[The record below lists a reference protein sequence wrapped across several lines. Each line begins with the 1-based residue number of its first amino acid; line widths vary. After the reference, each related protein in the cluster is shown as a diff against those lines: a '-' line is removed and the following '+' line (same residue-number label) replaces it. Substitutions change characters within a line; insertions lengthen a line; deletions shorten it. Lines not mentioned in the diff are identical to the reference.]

1 MKRPTKFTLKGI
13 FTFFSELFM
22 DPDYPLSKTLIK
34 KVQRFSFKLKEKI
47 GNFFYYTLKFKK
59 NSHIKTK
66 QKVDLSWIQLTNEF
80 RNVLEK
86 INNTKKNYFITG
98 KAGTGKSTL
107 LQYLSYTT
115 KKKCVLL
122 APTGRAAINI
132 EGQTLHSFFRL
143 DWGVIQADDYKENFI
158 NEARYIDLIIIDEI
172 SMVRAD
178 ILDSIDQSL
187 QYTMNKSRPF
197 GGIQMIFFG
206 DPYQL
211 PPVVPDNEEVRRYF
225 SEYYKTPY
233 FFDSIAYNQ
242 SNFKVIGLQ
251 KVFRQE
257 DAAFI
262 NALNSIRTDSYTDND
277 LSFIN
282 ERVMDNDKRSG
293 LKMVLTPY
301 RAKAAF
307 INNSELE
314 AIDSKERVFHAS
326 IEGKIK
332 SSNVPAQEILKLKK
346 GAQVMFVKNNGQDW
360 VNGDLGTVAGFEN
373 DNVVVKK
380 NGNNYTV
387 EKETWKD
394 YYYQIDPKTNKISKR
409 VMGRFTQIPLIL
421 AWAITIHKGQGAT
434 LSGVH
439 IDFDR
444 GAFAYGQT
452 YVAISRTRK
461 ITDMTLERPILF
473 SDIRVDSRVNDY
485 FNSIEYET

>member
-1 MKRPTKFTLKGI
+1 M
-13 FTFFSELFM
+13 
-22 DPDYPLSKTLIK
+22 
-34 KVQRFSFKLKEKI
+34 
-47 GNFFYYTLKFKK
+47 N
-59 NSHIKTK
+59 NIKTN
-66 QKVDLSWIQLTNEF
+66 QKVDLSWIQLTDEF
-80 RNVLEK
+80 KNVLEK
-86 INNTKKNYFITG
+86 INNTRNNYFITG

-107 LQYLSYTT
+107 LQYLSHTT
-115 KKKCVLL
+115 EKKCVLL

-143 DWGVIQADDYKENFI
+143 GPGVIQSDDYIDNFI
-158 NEARYIDLIIIDEI
+158 IEARYVDTIIIDEI

-187 QYTMNKSRPF
+187 KYSMGNSSPF
-197 GGIQMIFFG
+197 GGKQMIFFG

-211 PPVVPDNEEVRRYF
+211 PPVVPEGEEIRRYF
-225 SEYYKTPY
+225 SEYYEGPY
-233 FFDSIAYNQ
+233 FFDSFVYNQ
-242 SNFKVIGLQ
+242 SNFKVIELQ

-257 DAAFI
+257 DATFI
-262 NALNSIRTDSYTDND
+262 SALNKFRNNSYSDND
-277 LSFIN
+277 LSYIN
-282 ERVMDNDKRSG
+282 ERVIDNGKING
-293 LKMVLTPY
+293 LKMTLTPY
-301 RAKAAF
+301 KAKAAF

-346 GAQVMFVKNNGQDW
+346 GAQVMFVKNNGQYW
-360 VNGDLGTVAGFEN
+360 VNGDLGKVVGFEN

-380 NGNNYTV
+380 NGINCTV
-387 EKETWKD
+387 EKETWED
-394 YYYQIDPKTNKISKR
+394 YCYQIDPKTKKISKS
-409 VMGRFTQIPLIL
+409 VMGRFAQIPLIL

-439 IDFDR
+439 VDFDR

-461 ITDMTLERPILF
+461 ISDMTLERPILS

-485 FNSIEYET
+485 FNSIELEP

>member
-1 MKRPTKFTLKGI
+1 M
-13 FTFFSELFM
+13 
-22 DPDYPLSKTLIK
+22 
-34 KVQRFSFKLKEKI
+34 
-47 GNFFYYTLKFKK
+47 K

-66 QKVDLSWIQLTNEF
+66 QKVDFSWIQLTNEF
-80 RNVLEK
+80 RNALEK
-86 INNTKKNYFITG
+86 INNTKYNYFITG

-107 LQYLSYTT
+107 LQYLNYTA

-158 NEARYIDLIIIDEI
+158 NEARNVDLIIIDEI

-187 QYTMNKSRPF
+187 QYTMNRSRPF
-197 GGIQMIFFG
+197 GGKQMIFFG

-211 PPVVPDNEEVRRYF
+211 PPVVPESKEVIRYF
-225 SEYYKTPY
+225 SEYYKSPY
-233 FFDSIAYNQ
+233 FFDSLVYDQ
-242 SNFKVIGLQ
+242 SNFKVIELQ
-251 KVFRQE
+251 EVFRQE
-257 DAAFI
+257 DAVFI
-262 NALNSIRTDSYTDND
+262 NTLNKFRNCSYTDYD

-282 ERVMDNDKRSG
+282 ERVMDICKRSD
-293 LKMVLTPY
+293 LKTILTPY
-301 RAKAAF
+301 KARAAF

-314 AIDSKERVFHAS
+314 AIDRKELVFHAS

-332 SSNVPAQEILKLKK
+332 PSNVPAQEILKLKK

-360 VNGDLGTVAGFEN
+360 VNGDLGTVVGFNN

-380 NGNNYTV
+380 NSNNYTV
-387 EKETWKD
+387 EKETWED
-394 YYYQIDPKTNKISKR
+394 YCYQIDPKTNKISKS
-409 VMGRFTQIPLIL
+409 VIGRFTQIPLIL

-452 YVAISRTRK
+452 YVALSRTRK
-461 ITDMTLERPILF
+461 ITDISLERPILS

-485 FNSIEYET
+485 FNSIEYEA

>member
-1 MKRPTKFTLKGI
+1 MK
-13 FTFFSELFM
+13 
-22 DPDYPLSKTLIK
+22 
-34 KVQRFSFKLKEKI
+34 
-47 GNFFYYTLKFKK
+47 N
-59 NSHIKTK
+59 NHIKTNH
-66 QKVDLSWIQLTNEF
+66 KVDLSWIQLTNEF
-80 RNVLEK
+80 RNALEK
-86 INNTKKNYFITG
+86 INNTKNNYFITG

-107 LQYLSYTT
+107 LQYLNHTA

-158 NEARYIDLIIIDEI
+158 IEARNVDLIIIDEI

-187 QYTMNKSRPF
+187 QYTMNRSSPF

-211 PPVVPDNEEVRRYF
+211 PPVVPESKEISLYF
-225 SEYYKTPY
+225 SEYYKSPY
-233 FFDSIAYNQ
+233 FFDSLVYDQ
-242 SNFKVIGLQ
+242 SNFKVIELQ

-262 NALNSIRTDSYTDND
+262 DTLNKFRNCSYTDYD

-282 ERVMDNDKRSG
+282 ERVMDICKTSD
-293 LKMVLTPY
+293 LKTILTPY
-301 RAKAAF
+301 KARAAF

-314 AIDSKERVFHAS
+314 AIGRKERVFHAS

-346 GAQVMFVKNNGQDW
+346 GAQVMFVMNNGQDW
-360 VNGDLGTVAGFEN
+360 VNGDLGTVAGFKN
-373 DNVVVKK
+373 DNVIVKK
-380 NGNNYTV
+380 NGNKYTV
-387 EKETWKD
+387 EKETWED
-394 YYYQIDPKTNKISKR
+394 YCYQIDPKAKKISKS

-461 ITDMTLERPILF
+461 ITDITLERPILS

-485 FNSIEYET
+485 FKSIEYET

>member
-1 MKRPTKFTLKGI
+1 MGI
-13 FTFFSELFM
+13 ACPKCNFKNPKDTFFCGKCGAKFLSEKNT
-22 DPDYPLSKTLIK
+22 PPRRRQTSTKKIVVKKSTEK
-34 KVQRFSFKLKEKI
+34 KVDFSW
-47 GNFFYYTLKFKK
+47 
-59 NSHIKTK
+59 
-66 QKVDLSWIQLTNEF
+66 VQLTNEF
-80 RNVLEK
+80 RNALEK
-86 INNTKKNYFITG
+86 INNTENNYFITG

-107 LQYLSYTT
+107 LQYLNHTT

-158 NEARYIDLIIIDEI
+158 NEARYVDTIIIDEI

-178 ILDSIDQSL
+178 ILDSIDLSL
-187 QYTMNKSRPF
+187 QYSMNNSLPL
-197 GGIQMIFFG
+197 GGKQMIFFG
-206 DPYQL
+206 DAYQL
-211 PPVVPDNEEVRRYF
+211 PPVVPDSEEVRRYF
-225 SEYYKTPY
+225 SEYYKSPY
-233 FFDSIAYNQ
+233 FFDSLVYDQ
-242 SNFKVIGLQ
+242 SDFKVIELQ

-257 DAAFI
+257 DATFI
-262 NALNSIRTDSYTDND
+262 NALNNIRNDSYTDKD

-282 ERVMDNDKRSG
+282 ERVMDNDKRSD

-301 RAKAAF
+301 KAKATF

-314 AIDSKERVFHAS
+314 AIDSKERLFHAS

-360 VNGDLGTVAGFEN
+360 VNGDLGTVTGFKN
-373 DNVVVKK
+373 DNVGVEK
-380 NGNNYTV
+380 NGINYTV
-387 EKETWKD
+387 EKETWAD
-394 YYYQIDPKTNKISKR
+394 YRYQIDPKTNKISKS
-409 VMGRFTQIPLIL
+409 VVGWFSQIPLIL

-434 LSGVH
+434 LSGAHV
-439 IDFDR
+439 DFDR
-444 GAFAYGQT
+444 GAFDYGQT

-461 ITDMTLERPILF
+461 ITDMTLERPILS

-485 FNSIEYET
+485 YNSIEYDT

>member
-1 MKRPTKFTLKGI
+1 M
-13 FTFFSELFM
+13 
-22 DPDYPLSKTLIK
+22 
-34 KVQRFSFKLKEKI
+34 
-47 GNFFYYTLKFKK
+47 
-59 NSHIKTK
+59 
-66 QKVDLSWIQLTNEF
+66 
-80 RNVLEK
+80 
-86 INNTKKNYFITG
+86 
-98 KAGTGKSTL
+98 
-107 LQYLSYTT
+107 
-115 KKKCVLL
+115 
-122 APTGRAAINI
+122 
-132 EGQTLHSFFRL
+132 
-143 DWGVIQADDYKENFI
+143 IQADDYKENFI
-158 NEARYIDLIIIDEI
+158 NEAKYVDLIIIDEI

-262 NALNSIRTDSYTDND
+262 NALNNIRTDSYTDND

-387 EKETWKD
+387 EKETWED
-394 YYYQIDPKTNKISKR
+394 YCYQIDPKTNKISKR

-444 GAFAYGQT
+444 GSFAYGQT